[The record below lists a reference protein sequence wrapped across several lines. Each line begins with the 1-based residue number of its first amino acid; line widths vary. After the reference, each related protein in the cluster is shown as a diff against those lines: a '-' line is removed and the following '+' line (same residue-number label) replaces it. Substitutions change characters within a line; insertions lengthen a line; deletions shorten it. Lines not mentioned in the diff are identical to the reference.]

1 MENKE
6 EKKTSKKT
14 PFTQTK
20 LITILLVIAV
30 FFLCIAEYANLHRDE
45 IGKKIAEDMASAAG
59 SSATASATAL
69 PKDLTDTSSVLILV
83 NKTHKLPTGYAP
95 ADADL
100 ATPYLNSSTDAI
112 RIRSVASDSAKAMKA
127 AAASENVTLVVSAG
141 YISFQE
147 QEDLYTSTVKLL
159 GGGETGPA
167 STAIEKA
174 GFSEHQ
180 TGLAID
186 FTNDASTA
194 KPTKE
199 FANTPAGQWLF
210 AHAHEY
216 GFILRYPSG
225 KTDITGYDYM
235 PWHYR
240 YVGVDVATAIYNAK
254 DTHDET
260 FEEYYN
266 VLS

>member
-1 MENKE
+1 MKNND
-6 EKKTSKKT
+6 EKKMSKKT
-14 PFTQTK
+14 HFTQTK

-30 FFLCIAEYANLHRDE
+30 FFLCIAEYANLHRAE
-45 IGKKIAEDMASAAG
+45 IGKKIAEDMANVTGSTAA
-59 SSATASATAL
+59 ASATAL
-69 PKDLTDTSSVLILV
+69 PKELTDTNSVLILV
-83 NKTHKLPTGYAP
+83 NKTHKLPAGYAP

-112 RIRSVASDSAKAMKA
+112 RIRAVAADPAKAMKA
-127 AAASENVTLVVSAG
+127 AAASENVALVVSAG

-147 QEDLYTSTVKLL
+147 QEDLYTSDVKLL

-186 FTNDASTA
+186 FTNDASTST
-194 KPTKE
+194 PTKE
-199 FANTPAGQWLF
+199 FANTAAGQWLF
-210 AHAHEY
+210 SHAHEY
-216 GFILRYPSG
+216 GFILRYPNG

-240 YVGVDVATAIYNAK
+240 YVGVDAATAIYNAK
-254 DTHDET
+254 ETHDET

-266 VLS
+266 VLN